1 MPAMRSARGLL
12 GDLTPGLLFAAALAL
27 YIPSLEIPPQYIY
40 DEVYHAYTAGEYV
53 RGNADAYVW
62 YTHAPRPG
70 VAYMWNHPTL
80 GVSLI
85 AGGIF
90 LYGNDPF
97 GWRIAS
103 AIFGAAGIA
112 LAWFLALRLT
122 RRRSVAILAAGLLL
136 LDGLYFVQSR
146 TGMLDIFLTVFLMA
160 AMLSFHAYLTAP
172 PDRRGRLVALTGMF
186 LGLSLAT
193 KWSAAY
199 PAALIGCVVLWRSL
213 APGPVETP
221 GSLAWRRRAAG
232 DLAWVVVGLGVVPA
246 GVYLAAHIPFF
257 AAGHTFAEFVELQR
271 QIYYYHTHLHE
282 THKYQSRWW
291 EWPLTLRPVWYY
303 VAYLGDRVAN
313 VYANGNPILNVAF
326 VPAAAIAT
334 AVWWKRSGPAAW
346 TLAIGFFG
354 QWLPWALVARISFAY
369 HFLPAT
375 PFGCIAVATGVAWLW
390 RRRGYARIAAAA
402 YVAVVAA
409 SFVFF
414 YPIYTAVPL
423 THRALE
429 LRFWLPS
436 WR

>member
-12 GDLTPGLLFAAALAL
+12 GDLAPGLLFAAALAL
-27 YIPSLEIPPQYIY
+27 YIPQLEIPPQYIY
-40 DEVYHAYTAGEYV
+40 DEVYHAFTAGEYA

-62 YTHAPRPG
+62 DTQPSQPG
-70 VAYMWNHPTL
+70 RAYMWNHPTL

-85 AGGIF
+85 AGGIL

-103 AIFGAAGIA
+103 SIFGAAGIA
-112 LAWFLALRLT
+112 LVWFLALRLT
-122 RRRSVAILAAGLLL
+122 RRRSIALLAAGLLL

-160 AMLSFHAYLTAP
+160 AILAFHAYLTGP
-172 PDRRGRLVALTGMF
+172 PERRGRRVVLLGVL
-186 LGLSLAT
+186 LGLGIAT

-199 PAALIGCVVLWRSL
+199 PATLIGCVVLWRSL
-213 APGPVETP
+213 APGRDETL
-221 GSLAWRRRAAG
+221 GSQAWRRRAG
-232 DLAWVVVGLGVVPA
+232 RDLGWTVVGLGLVPA

-257 AAGHTFAEFVELQR
+257 ATGHTFGQFVELQR

-303 VAYLGDRVAN
+303 VAYLGDHVGN
-313 VYANGNPILNVAF
+313 IYANGNPILNVAF
-326 VPAAAIAT
+326 VPAAVAVT
-334 AVWWKRSGPAAW
+334 AVWWKRRDPAAR

-354 QWLPWALVARISFAY
+354 QWLPWALVPRISFAY

-375 PFGCIAVATGVAWLW
+375 PFGCIAVAVGLGWLW
-390 RRRGYARIAAAA
+390 RRRGLARIAAAA
-402 YVAVVAA
+402 YVAAVAA

-414 YPIYTAVPL
+414 YPIYTGVPL